1 MVLAAKSHANN
12 QKFARNNQK
21 VRYQYEVTCVG
32 SAYLVAEAEVLA
44 RVLHRWGDRGVMRKA
59 AIPLIF
65 WDHTAR
71 KFMMSMTQYNAKIKS
86 ISVKWSEI

>member
-1 MVLAAKSHANN
+1 MRSGSDEWE
-12 QKFARNNQK
+12 
-21 VRYQYEVTCVG
+21 VRHDPPG
-32 SAYLVAEAEVLA
+32 G
-44 RVLHRWGDRGVMRKA
+44 RRDIGVMRKA

-65 WDHTAR
+65 WYHTAR